1 MLVYEKYGVRVT
13 EGTVGVEIEVE
24 GDDLP
29 LNILSNYWK
38 DEEDNSLRGGRE
50 YVLKKPIS
58 IAVLPK
64 ALSSLGELFK
74 ECGSSLNFSHRTSVH
89 VHINVSQMEV
99 SDLKK
104 FVFLAYLL
112 DTALA
117 EIGGREI
124 KGNRFALRLK
134 DAQGIYFILK
144 EFFETGR
151 IPNQNEAKY
160 SSINLCPIGSYGSVE
175 FRSMR
180 GTFDYGVLTH
190 WCELLVN
197 IRNTSLT
204 FKSMKEIYEMAVEH
218 PDKLIKQVFPDD
230 FFYYENLQ
238 YDVQSNISLLAGLHT
253 IRG

>member
-1 MLVYEKYGVRVT
+1 MQVYEKYGVRVT
-13 EGTVGVEIEVE
+13 EGTVGIEVE
-24 GDDLP
+24 TEGENLP
-29 LNILSNYWK
+29 LHITNPYWK

-58 IAVLPK
+58 IGAVPK
-64 ALSSLGELFK
+64 ALLSLGDVFREQ
-74 ECGSSLNFSHRTSVH
+74 GTQLNFSHRTSIH
-89 VHINVSQMEV
+89 VHINVSQMEI

-104 FVFLAYLL
+104 FVFLAYML
-112 DTALA
+112 DSVLA

-144 EFFETGR
+144 EFFEAER
-151 IPNQNEAKY
+151 IPDQNEAKY
-160 SSINLCPIGSYGSVE
+160 SSINLCPINRYGSVE

-180 GTFDYGVLTH
+180 GTFDTDIITR
-190 WCELLVN
+190 WCNLLVN
-197 IRNTSLT
+197 IRTTSLT
-204 FKSMKEIYEMAVEH
+204 FKSMKDIYEMAVANPE
-218 PDKLIKQVFPDD
+218 KLIKQVFPED

-238 YDVQSNISLLAGLHT
+238 QDIQANLSLLAGLHT